1 MSKTICL
8 QHATHK
14 KEADMT
20 RFANVKTGVKL
31 LQDRVLV
38 SLLSGII
45 ALVGAVGFAAA
56 KKAPGALSS

>member
-1 MSKTICL
+1 MIKTHWL
-8 QHATHK
+8 QHATHE
-14 KEADMT
+14 KETDMNQ
-20 RFANVKTGVKL
+20 FANVISGVKL

-56 KKAPGALSS
+56 KKVTGI